1 MINGVR
7 ARLRDTMISREI
19 SARIERIENEIGYKS
34 VAGAGVEGGSASAF
48 IIRNIISYTVEAI
61 FLSG

>member
-1 MINGVR
+1 
-7 ARLRDTMISREI
+7 MISREI
-19 SARIERIENEIGYKS
+19 AARIERI